1 MSSTLLYL
9 IKVVIASGLLYLLYF
24 LMLKNTTCFRLNRYY
39 LLMSFIMP
47 PLLPLIQIPVSGI
60 PEYYSL
66 SSVLSEITISP
77 QRGPVTGVYSNF
89 YYWQWV
95 YLCIVFFFIIRMI
108 IGCLSVFKL
117 YSKGTRTVRDGMTVV
132 VCHRT
137 INPFSLFNT
146 VYISPAHAD
155 KYTLAQI
162 MAHEK
167 AHIAQKHSIDVFI
180 TEMMCS
186 VFWINPFFWKMKDS
200 LKSTHEYLADQQVRE
215 QGFDMAGY
223 FLLLL
228 NHIAGIR
235 IGLAN
240 NFNQSLTLKRMQMMK
255 KEQSPRY
262 KRWLY
267 LLTIPMVVCI
277 FAAISCQHS
286 ADKNGSMNRPQRERA
301 QDAGDTV
308 CVTAEQMPVFGKE
321 DNALAAY
328 LSSEIKYPREAREK
342 GIQGKVFVTFVVNGS
357 GKVNNAKVL
366 KPVNPLLDAEA
377 LRVVSAMPD
386 WTPGKS
392 KGKAVSVQLTLPIN
406 FKLK

>member
-1 MSSTLLYL
+1 MSSILLYL
-9 IKVVIASGLLYLLYF
+9 MKVVIASGLLYLLYF
-24 LMLKNTTCFRLNRYY
+24 LLLKNTTYFRLNRFY

-47 PLLPLIQIPVSGI
+47 PVLPLIHISVSGI

-77 QRGPVTGVYSNF
+77 QRGPDTCVYSYFN
-89 YYWQWV
+89 YWQWV
-95 YLCIVFFFIIRMI
+95 YLCIVLFFMIRMI

-117 YSKGTRTVRDGMTVV
+117 YSKGTRTVQDGITVV
-132 VCHRT
+132 VCHRA
-137 INPFSLFNT
+137 INPFSLLNS
-146 VYISPAHAD
+146 VYISPAHANED
-155 KYTLAQI
+155 TLTQI

-167 AHIAQKHSIDVFI
+167 AHITQKHCIDVFI
-180 TEMMCS
+180 SEIMCS

-200 LKSTHEYLADQQVRE
+200 LKSTHEYLADRQVRE
-215 QGFDMAGY
+215 QGFDLAGY

-267 LLTIPMVVCI
+267 LLTLPVVVCI

-286 ADKNGSMNRPQRERA
+286 ADKNGSTISLQRDRV

-308 CVTAEQMPVFGKE
+308 CVTAEQMPVFGK
-321 DNALAAY
+321 DDKALAAY

-366 KPVNPLLDAEA
+366 EPVNPLLDAEA
-377 LRVVSAMPD
+377 IRVVYAMPD